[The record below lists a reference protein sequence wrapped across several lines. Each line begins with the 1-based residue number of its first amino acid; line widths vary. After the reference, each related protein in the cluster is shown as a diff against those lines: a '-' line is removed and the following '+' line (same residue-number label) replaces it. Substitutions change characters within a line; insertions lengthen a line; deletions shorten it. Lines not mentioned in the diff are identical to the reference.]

1 MVTRR
6 EWRQLVQRYK
16 RVLISFPCSYSTL
29 PGMYQ
34 DFAVQCTWEGDN
46 TILALQAGR
55 SLVSSWESASRGKPL
70 PPGVSYL
77 ASPETLTNKS
87 NSKLDLGDID
97 KGWACVA
104 ANAVKKAAADYAR
117 ELGKGLSK
125 DEAMERCSQSRFIAA
140 KLHTIGYVSIVWQE
154 AESHSLTW
162 SHIARSSVWSS
173 RLPRPM
179 LLDRRKTCL
188 F

>member
-6 EWRQLVQRYK
+6 ECGQLVQRYK
-16 RVLISFPCSYSTL
+16 RVLISFPSSYSTL

-77 ASPETLTNKS
+77 ASPETLTLKS
-87 NSKLDLGDID
+87 NSKLDLDDID

-140 KLHTIGYVSIVWQE
+140 KLHTIGYVSV
-154 AESHSLTW
+154 A
-162 SHIARSSVWSS
+162 S
-173 RLPRPM
+173 RRG
-179 LLDRRKTCL
+179 
-188 F
+188 